1 MPKPRL
7 LILDDDPH
15 LTEALELWFAKRNY
29 DIEHASDGEEGLLI
43 LRSDKN
49 VELVLADFMMPG
61 LNGLELLQLMKSSND
76 LFHIKVLIM
85 SHNENPEFRNRALQ
99 LGAVDYISKGDGAK
113 SIVERAIQTLD
124 GVVPAPAA
132 VPVTAVTAALP
143 TPAGELRLMSESL
156 LNLIQITSLTDGLPP
171 AAKAGLA
178 SAQKL
183 AERIHALA
191 S

>member
-15 LTEALELWFAKRNY
+15 LTEALELWFNKRNY
-29 DIEHASDGEEGLLI
+29 EIETASDGEEGLLI
-43 LRSDKN
+43 LRSEKN
-49 VELVLADFMMPG
+49 IELVVADFMMPG

-76 LFHIKVLIM
+76 LFHIKMLIM

-99 LGAVDYISKGDGAK
+99 LGAIEYISKADGAK

-124 GVVPAPAA
+124 GTPAGPAAPA
-132 VPVTAVTAALP
+132 
-143 TPAGELRLMSESL
+143 AGELRLMSESL
-156 LNLIQITSLTDGLPP
+156 LNLIQVTSMTDGLPP
-171 AAKAGLA
+171 SARAALV

-183 AERIHALA
+183 AQRIHAIA